1 MYSKYMINTYSESSL
16 HRTLKTI
23 YAVKNNGVTEV
34 TIKHKICDI
43 FTESGD
49 IIEIQTQHISALKAK
64 LEALLNEYQITI
76 IRPLVQEKYIETYDT
91 AHKLIRRRKSPKK
104 ETLYSIYRELTG
116 IHPFIGHHNLIL
128 EIPCITVCEIREE
141 KNYPIQLKNK
151 SRRFLHCWE
160 KKDKKLEQIFKEP
173 ITIDNINR
181 INDCFIRY
189 LFSAEGSENI
199 VLNFINSVMKNLD
212 FETFVK
218 VEILNPFS
226 LSKYLKSKESIMD
239 IRCVTESGQVVIIE
253 IQLQGNNEFI
263 YRSLFY
269 WAKGYSVML
278 DRGENYNK
286 LQALIII
293 NILILDFKLIENI
306 DDIHTCYVL
315 KEIKHNNILTDHCQI
330 HFRRRRAFALN
341 FLSSIA
347 IQI

>member
-160 KKDKKLEQIFKEP
+160 KKDKKLEQIFSQ
-173 ITIDNINR
+173 T
-181 INDCFIRY
+181 Y
-189 LFSAEGSENI
+189 LFHNKKDYLQILPDTLPEEFSTADFFQAG
-199 VLNFINSVMKNLD
+199 KNAGICLWLLQKAGLIH
-212 FETFVK
+212 ETKIEKRKKYYTRVK
-218 VEILNPFS
+218 
-226 LSKYLKSKESIMD
+226 
-239 IRCVTESGQVVIIE
+239 
-253 IQLQGNNEFI
+253 
-263 YRSLFY
+263 
-269 WAKGYSVML
+269 
-278 DRGENYNK
+278 
-286 LQALIII
+286 
-293 NILILDFKLIENI
+293 
-306 DDIHTCYVL
+306 
-315 KEIKHNNILTDHCQI
+315 
-330 HFRRRRAFALN
+330 
-341 FLSSIA
+341 
-347 IQI
+347 